1 MIKIKQIFN
10 EDVADKLFR
19 YLKKFANKAKKNSK
33 TPQKAFVLYDDN
45 DYLSSQKII
54 EAVCNDMDFN
64 ILKIDDLETKKLQ
77 KFSKISEA
85 TQSQRITSIPDTVK
99 EKLGLL
105 EKILNNNNVKF
116 ISFFNQEL
124 NKQVETNSNNNSI
137 KKDKIKNNNNGG
149 TASGNNSNLLP
160 MKDITKY
167 FNQDTRERKIYN
179 VINSN
184 ILKFLNMKKTLILL
198 SDSFANIEEAKSY
211 VSSVM
216 GKINDTKCPIVIL
229 TSNCFYNFFCF

>member
-1 MIKIKQIFN
+1 
-10 EDVADKLFR
+10 
-19 YLKKFANKAKKNSK
+19 LKKFTNKAKKNSK

-54 EAVCNDMDFN
+54 EAVCNDTDFN
-64 ILKIDDLETKKLQ
+64 ILKIDDLENKKMS

-85 TQSQRITSIPDTVK
+85 TQSQRITSISDIVK

-116 ISFFNQEL
+116 VSFFNQEL
-124 NKQVETNSNNNSI
+124 IKQQPETNSNNTTSSI
-137 KKDKIKNNNNGG
+137 KKKESKNNHNYG
-149 TASGNNSNLLP
+149 TSSANNSNLLP
-160 MKDITKY
+160 MRDITKY
-167 FNQDTRERKIYN
+167 FNHDTRERKIFN
-179 VINSN
+179 IINSN
-184 ILKFLNMKKTLILL
+184 ILKLLNMKKTLILL
-198 SDSFANIEEAKSY
+198 SDAFANVEEAKSY

-229 TSNCFYNFFCF
+229 TSNIEIKSFL

>member
-1 MIKIKQIFN
+1 
-10 EDVADKLFR
+10 
-19 YLKKFANKAKKNSK
+19 
-33 TPQKAFVLYDDN
+33 
-45 DYLSSQKII
+45 
-54 EAVCNDMDFN
+54 MDFN

-116 ISFFNQEL
+116 ISFFNQEI
-124 NKQVETNSNNNSI
+124 NKQADTNSNNNSI

-149 TASGNNSNLLP
+149 TASGNNSSLLP

-167 FNQDTRERKIYN
+167 FNQDTKERKI
-179 VINSN
+179 
-184 ILKFLNMKKTLILL
+184 
-198 SDSFANIEEAKSY
+198 
-211 VSSVM
+211 
-216 GKINDTKCPIVIL
+216 
-229 TSNCFYNFFCF
+229 